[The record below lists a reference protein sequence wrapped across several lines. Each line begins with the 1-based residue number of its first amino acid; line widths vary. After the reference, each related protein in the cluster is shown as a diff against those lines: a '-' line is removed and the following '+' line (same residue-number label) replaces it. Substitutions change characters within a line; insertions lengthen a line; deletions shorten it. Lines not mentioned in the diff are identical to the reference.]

1 MTELQPGISGRRL
14 YQYNEDDFIL
24 TTLRLQGNK
33 EEMLSLVEIKIKMES
48 RLCIVLT
55 CTTMTVLTLRKG
67 YSQRMRL

>member
-24 TTLRLQGNK
+24 TTLCLQGNK
-33 EEMLSLVEIKIKMES
+33 EEMLSVVEIKIMIES

-55 CTTMTVLTLRKG
+55 YTTMTVLTLRQG
-67 YSQRMRL
+67 